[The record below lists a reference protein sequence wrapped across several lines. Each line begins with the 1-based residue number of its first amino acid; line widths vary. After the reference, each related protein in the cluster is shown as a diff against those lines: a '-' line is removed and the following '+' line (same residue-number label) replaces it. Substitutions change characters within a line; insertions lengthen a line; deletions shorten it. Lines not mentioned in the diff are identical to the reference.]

1 MYKEQKAK
9 GWPGLVEETTKICR
23 QLNIEDCNETKMD
36 LKEFKKIVNEA
47 IKKADEA
54 LIKTEASGKTKCAR
68 ILDEEYGKKKY
79 FKEQTIS
86 ETREWFKSRFGL
98 QKFAGNYS
106 KDKRFAKT
114 NWLCRCGEREEEV
127 HLARCQVYSDIT
139 ARYDN
144 LGADSQL
151 VAFLREVLER
161 RERLERLEEEERE
174 ATLAVETITADVS
187 RPLDFLET
195 SQFSHCLD

>member
-9 GWPGLVEETTKICR
+9 GWPGLAEETKKICR

-36 LKEFKKIVNEA
+36 LKDFKKIVSEA
-47 IKKADEA
+47 IKKEDEA
-54 LIKTEASGKTKCAR
+54 LIKEEASVKTKCAR

-195 SQFSHCLD
+195 S